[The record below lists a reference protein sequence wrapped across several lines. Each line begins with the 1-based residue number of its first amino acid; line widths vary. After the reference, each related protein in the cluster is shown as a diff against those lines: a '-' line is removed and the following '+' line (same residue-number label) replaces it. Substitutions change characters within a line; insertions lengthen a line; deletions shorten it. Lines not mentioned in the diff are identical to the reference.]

1 MFLEGHI
8 QLIPGRKFRYQVK
21 KSEER
26 EGCFANDSISPFSAK
41 YTMVLG
47 RKTLRN
53 WRRRLFSCTI
63 RYAEQIKDQVPQ
75 KLSTCGNSLLWG
87 KCISLGP
94 IGGPLLQS
102 QRTLDK
108 SFLSL
113 GLEVFVYEIK

>member
-8 QLIPGRKFRYQVK
+8 QLITGRKFRKQVK

-26 EGCFANDSISPFSAK
+26 EGCFANDSTFPFSAK

-47 RKTLRN
+47 WKTLRN
-53 WRRRLFSCTI
+53 WQRKVFSCTI
-63 RYAEQIKDQVPQ
+63 KYAKQIKDQVPP
-75 KLSTCGNSLLWG
+75 KLSTCGSSFQRG

-102 QRTLDK
+102 Q
-108 SFLSL
+108 
-113 GLEVFVYEIK
+113 GP